1 VGERRTFDTPI
12 RCKWNAPIHN
22 LLKAI
27 DNHTELFLLHGEP
40 WHAEKAAELRAY
52 VHELKTWIHEK
63 EANTM
68 ENLGESSRAQG
79 GDE

>member
-1 VGERRTFDTPI
+1 MGERRTFDTPI

-40 WHAEKAAELRAY
+40 WHAEKATELRAY

-68 ENLGESSRAQG
+68 ENLGESSRPQG

>member
-1 VGERRTFDTPI
+1 
-12 RCKWNAPIHN
+12 

-40 WHAEKAAELRAY
+40 WHAEKATELRAY